1 MKTTARNKSILMI
14 LENESFPEDTRVNL
28 EATALHEAGYNVIVI
43 SPKDKQHSFYEM
55 IRGVHVYRYPKP
67 LELSTVIGYIIEYG
81 YSMTMALVLAIWVWI
96 RHGFDAIHIH
106 CPPDMN
112 ILVALLFKV
121 FGKRCVV
128 DLHDL
133 SPELLAAK
141 RNKPLSSFLG
151 KGLLFFERLACRTA
165 DSLIA
170 TNLTQQRI
178 QIQRGGAKRRNCY
191 VVRNGPNEQFSPHVP
206 TVPGLKSPDAVLVGF
221 IGSIGVQD
229 TVENFVYAL
238 ADICKRRNDIQGVI
252 VGGGPNLENLKKL
265 AKSLELDRQLLFTG
279 PVPFATAPSHIATFD
294 ICVTP
299 DISNPYNDSCTTIKT
314 MEYMA
319 IARPTVAFDTTENR
333 YTAGAAALYA
343 SSNSVHEFARLIE
356 QLADDPKLRADMGKI
371 GRKRIDDLFSWN
383 HQKSTLI
390 RLYDELFGLRPH
402 QSDNLNDHPQ
412 TMLDYKSTSSISSK
426 TSAMLSIQFIDNG
439 VPLAK
444 LQASVQHDID
454 NAVLSKAHQYFY
466 KLRPLIPSSMRRLLQ
481 RIRNRNIETPNAWY
495 EVPEMIELFASYE
508 AKSIWPDQAE
518 YSLVL
523 THDVE
528 TLEGMRLAPKIA
540 ALETALGLRSS
551 WNIVPYKYKID
562 QGIIRELRQQG
573 HEIGIHGYN
582 HDGRLFMSKEIFD
595 SRVPAI
601 QRAIE
606 EYGAVGFRAPM
617 VHRNLHWM
625 QVLNIDYDA
634 SCFDVD
640 PYQAMPGG
648 VGSLWPFLVGKFVEL
663 PYTLP
668 QDHTLFLSL
677 NHTTDQVWRDKL
689 STIRRYHG
697 MALMLTH
704 PDYLASPK
712 LKDLYYRFLV
722 HTKESGTPWHVLPR
736 EMAKWFRENLESTRT
751 PDFPSLIESP

>member
-1 MKTTARNKSILMI
+1 MKKATRNKSILMI

-28 EATALHEAGYNVIVI
+28 EATALQEAGYRVIVI
-43 SPKDKQHSFYEM
+43 SPKDKRHSFCEM
-55 IRGVHVYRYPKP
+55 IRGVRVYRYPRP

-81 YSMTMALVLAIWVWI
+81 YSMTMALSLAIWVLI

-112 ILVALLFKV
+112 ILVALFFKL

-170 TNLTQQRI
+170 TNRTQQLI
-178 QIQRGGAKRRNCY
+178 QIQRGGAIPRNCY
-191 VVRNGPNEQFSPHVP
+191 VVRNGPNEQFSPDVA
-206 TVPGLKSPDAVLVGF
+206 TVPGLKSPNTVLVGF

-238 ADICKRRNDIQGVI
+238 AEICKRRNDIQGVI
-252 VGGGPNLENLKKL
+252 VGGGPNLENLEKL
-265 AKSLELDRQLLFTG
+265 AKSLELDRQMVFTG
-279 PVPFATAPSHIATFD
+279 PVPFISAPAHISTFD

-319 IARPTVAFDTTENR
+319 IERPTVAFDTTENR
-333 YTAGAAALYA
+333 YTAGESALYA
-343 SSNSVHEFARLIE
+343 SGNSISEFAQLIE
-356 QLADDPKLRADMGKI
+356 QLADDPELRAKMGKI
-371 GRKRIDDLFSWN
+371 GRKRIEDFFSWN
-383 HQKSTLI
+383 HQKTTLI
-390 RLYDELFGLRPH
+390 RLYDELFGFVPH
-402 QSDNLNDHPQ
+402 QSDNLSDRPPTVIANK
-412 TMLDYKSTSSISSK
+412 LSSSLSSK
-426 TSAMLSIQFIDNG
+426 TASMLPIQFIDNR
-439 VPLAK
+439 VPLDK
-444 LQASVQHDID
+444 LCASVQNDID
-454 NAVLSKAHQYFY
+454 NAQLSKAHQCFY
-466 KLRPLIPSSMRRLLQ
+466 KLRPYTPSAIRRLLQ
-481 RIRNRNIETPNAWY
+481 RIRNRNMEGPTSWY
-495 EVPEMIELFASYE
+495 ESPEMLQLFEQYQP
-508 AKSIWPDQAE
+508 KSIWPDQAE

-528 TLEGMRLAPKIA
+528 TIEGMRLAPKIA
-540 ALETALGLRSS
+540 ALETTLGLRSS

-562 QGIIRELRQQG
+562 QGIIRELKQQG

-634 SCFDVD
+634 SCFDID

-689 STIRRYHG
+689 STIRR
-697 MALMLTH
+697 
-704 PDYLASPK
+704 
-712 LKDLYYRFLV
+712 
-722 HTKESGTPWHVLPR
+722 
-736 EMAKWFRENLESTRT
+736 
-751 PDFPSLIESP
+751 